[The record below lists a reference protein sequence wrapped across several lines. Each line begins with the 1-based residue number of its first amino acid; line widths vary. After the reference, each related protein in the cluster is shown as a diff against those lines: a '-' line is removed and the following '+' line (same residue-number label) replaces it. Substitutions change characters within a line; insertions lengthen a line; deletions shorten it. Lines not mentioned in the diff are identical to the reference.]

1 MADWVFLKVT
11 PGRGLVGNGMPL
23 DPSASLWWDEQ
34 QTTSPPPPP
43 PNVVGVARGQGAAT
57 DPGRPYIASSMDDY
71 NDHDSEQG
79 RTTGRGGAAL
89 LERSPALVLIGAVG
103 TLPSAHHST
112 VEVWPVR
119 KAGGVGNGGGRS

>member
-1 MADWVFLKVT
+1 MSNK
-11 PGRGLVGNGMPL
+11 
-23 DPSASLWWDEQ
+23 
-34 QTTSPPPPP
+34 PPHRPPP

-119 KAGGVGNGGGRS
+119 KAGGVGKRRGPVLMATPASPRATRGR